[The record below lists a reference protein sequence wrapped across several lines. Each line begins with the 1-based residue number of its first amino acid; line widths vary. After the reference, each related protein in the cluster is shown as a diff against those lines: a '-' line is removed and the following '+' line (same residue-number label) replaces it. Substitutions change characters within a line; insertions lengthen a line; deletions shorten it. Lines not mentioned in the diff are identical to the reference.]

1 MGKYDKLKKDTQRI
15 VSEAKH
21 EASHFQE
28 IAQEY
33 ERVENTYLNVNII
46 LRDIDKQFAAATKLN
61 KVDIVFLFFA
71 TALQCV
77 RQYFLTPF
85 RDRLSD
91 QEAANAT
98 KGHDKEHS
106 SRTHQYYNPTL
117 DEILTNPVPFD
128 AIYGS
133 QQFDLGFSG
142 NNHRAKTLGHDPIL
156 GWIFGTAN
164 IATSTLTTWNFQ
176 SYHIKTGFDRLNRS
190 RDQIKYHAGTGKI
203 FSVVFDKALHQ
214 GMEGKKIVGASLMKE
229 AIHLKSDVGSIQGL
243 TLPFIS
249 SAFSPEVA
257 LKLAEYGIDTTNIID
272 IGKQAMCSI
281 LINFLVSMIHALFYD
296 EEKDGQMSLYQVRTR
311 KILSYSNLIATAS
324 NLIAVAVTEAIAA
337 CTDNSALAK
346 QGLKYLDIGGLLVTC
361 YRLISDYKFI
371 KKVKTEF
378 LEHEWYNAVYGEEY
392 KFMQEDKKH
401 EL

>member
-15 VSEAKH
+15 VSEAKR
-21 EASHFQE
+21 EASHFQK

-33 ERVENTYLNVNII
+33 ERVENTYQNVNII

-61 KVDIVFLFFA
+61 KIDITFLFFA
-71 TALQCV
+71 IALQCI
-77 RQYFLTPF
+77 RQYCLTQF
-85 RDRLSD
+85 KERKTDK
-91 QEAANAT
+91 EAANDT
-98 KGHDKEHS
+98 KGHGKEHS
-106 SRTHQYYNPTL
+106 DRAHRYYNPTL
-117 DEILTNPVPFD
+117 EQIINNPVPFD

-133 QQFDLGFSG
+133 RQFDLGFSG

-190 RDQIKYHAGTGKI
+190 RDQIKCHADTGKI

-214 GMEGKKIVGASLMKE
+214 GIEGKKIIGASLCKE
-229 AIHLKSDVGSIQGL
+229 AIHLKSDVGSIKGL
-243 TLPFIS
+243 PLPLIS
-249 SAFSPEVA
+249 SIVSPEFS
-257 LKLAEYGIDTTNIID
+257 LKLSEYGIDTTNLLV
-272 IGKQAMCSI
+272 IGKQMSYSI
-281 LINFLVSMIHALFYD
+281 LINCLISMIHALFYD
-296 EEKDGQMSLYQVRTR
+296 EEKDGQLSLYQVRTR

-324 NLIAVAVTEAIAA
+324 NLIAVAVTEAVAA
-337 CTDNSALAK
+337 CTKNTELAK
-346 QGLKYLDIGGLLVTC
+346 QGLKYIDIGGLLVTC
-361 YRLISDYKFI
+361 YRLISDYNFI
-371 KKVKTEF
+371 KKIKTEF